1 MVTSTIQDPFQIL
14 TQLGPGFYGI
24 FLPFVFTFA
33 IVFGLLAK
41 IKLFGDKSDRINA
54 VLAFVLAFFVAAVG
68 GPQLAAFFITLSSGA
83 AIFLAGFLVIILM
96 VSLFGYGKANGDF
109 KHTAVLA
116 TVIIIG
122 VTLFL
127 VSTGGFIDI
136 GISSDMAALIFVF
149 IVLIAVV
156 WFITSSGDKP
166 AAAAPHP

>member
-1 MVTSTIQDPFQIL
+1 MVTSTVQDPFQIL

-41 IKLFGDKSDRINA
+41 VGIFKNDRINA

-83 AIFLAGFLVIILM
+83 AIFLAGFLVVILM
-96 VSLFGYGKANGDF
+96 VALFGYGGTEGNF

-116 TVIIIG
+116 TVIILGI
-122 VTLFL
+122 TLFL

-136 GISSDMAALIFVF
+136 GISGDMAALIFVF

-156 WFITSSGDKP
+156 WFITSTKP
-166 AAAAPHP
+166 AATPAPHPQ

>member
-1 MVTSTIQDPFQIL
+1 MVTSSIQDPFNIL

-33 IVFGLLAK
+33 IVFGLLVK
-41 IKLFGDKSDRINA
+41 TGIFKNDRINA

-68 GPQLAAFFITLSSGA
+68 GPQLAAFFITLSAGA

-96 VSLFGYGKANGDF
+96 VALFGYGKEGGDF

-116 TVIIIG
+116 TVLIIG
-122 VTLFL
+122 ITLFL
-127 VSTGGFIDI
+127 VSTGGFINI
-136 GISSDMAALIFVF
+136 GISNDLAALIFVF

-156 WFITSSGDKP
+156 WFITSPPKAEAHKP
-166 AAAAPHP
+166 